1 MEEMKTGESTD
12 KSTDKRIS
20 KGWRSWELCA
30 TFMGVGLFTFGGGY
44 AMISV
49 IEDICVHRKKW
60 ISHEEMMDMTVIAES
75 TPGPIAINCATFVG
89 YRQAG
94 LLGAVMATLGVVL
107 PSFAVIY
114 LISVFLDN
122 FLEIQVIAHAF
133 KGIKA
138 AVGILI
144 VNAAVNMLKKLPPA
158 PLPKGIALC
167 SFGVMF
173 LADLLSMD
181 LSSIVLM
188 LAAVAVSLAFA
199 VGKECGRQGGAE
211 LKGTG
216 QSDAVQKS
224 TEQSGTEQKGVEQ
237 SDAMQKGA
245 GQKGGDLR

>member
-1 MEEMKTGESTD
+1 MSKD
-12 KSTDKRIS
+12 RI
-20 KGWRSWELCA
+20 RWELFF

-94 LLGAVMATLGVVL
+94 LSGAVMATLGVVL
-107 PSFAVIY
+107 PSFGVIY
-114 LISVFLDN
+114 LISMFLDD
-122 FLEIQVIAHAF
+122 FLEIQIIAHAF

-144 VNAAVNMLKKLPPA
+144 LNAAVNMLKKLPPD
-158 PLPKGIALC
+158 PLPKVIALC
-167 SFGVMF
+167 SFAAMF
-173 LADLLSMD
+173 LADLFCVD

-188 LAAVAVSLAFA
+188 LAAGAVSLVFA
-199 VGKECGRQGGAE
+199 AGRAC
-211 LKGTG
+211 
-216 QSDAVQKS
+216 
-224 TEQSGTEQKGVEQ
+224 
-237 SDAMQKGA
+237 A
-245 GQKGGDLR
+245 GQKGGDPR